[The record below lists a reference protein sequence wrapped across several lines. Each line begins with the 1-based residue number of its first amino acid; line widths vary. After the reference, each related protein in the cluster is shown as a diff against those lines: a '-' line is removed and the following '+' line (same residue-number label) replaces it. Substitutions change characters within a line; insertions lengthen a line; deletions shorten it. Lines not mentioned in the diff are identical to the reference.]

1 MFAPDFQAIHGANYP
16 RVAFSWPPRVS
27 AHSQRDS
34 HIPNTLSKVSTPV
47 AKARKI
53 RPLFSYSYRLLFPQ
67 LPCFDIH
74 LSCLGGGGVA
84 HRSEFDFASLPD
96 RNPSSMS
103 TYAKR
108 AANPCRMRTYKI
120 IGLKVPCNEHLQK
133 NGGWGAII

>member
-74 LSCLGGGGVA
+74 LSCLGVA
-84 HRSEFDFASLPD
+84 VSPTAV
-96 RNPSSMS
+96 SSIS
-103 TYAKR
+103 HLSPTGTR
-108 AANPCRMRTYKI
+108 A
-120 IGLKVPCNEHLQK
+120 E
-133 NGGWGAII
+133 